1 MKEKFEDLQANYH
14 VKEKEV
20 EEFKTNVI
28 NLEVSMSLNYLKKLL
43 F

>member
-1 MKEKFEDLQANYH
+1 MKEKFEDLQANYY